1 MTLKTKLAALAIIAG
16 TALTTPAFAAEIAV
30 VDTNLVAEK
39 ATAVTKIR
47 EQVEK
52 KAEEYQ
58 KDSSKKEEYFKKK
71 YEDLEKQKAT
81 LSKEAYEKKNND
93 LGQEFNEAQ
102 KKVQETRSS
111 LDKAYVD
118 AMRSFDKV
126 FTEVVQEEAK
136 KAGAKAVLQK
146 TQTIYVDETL
156 DITNKVIEAVNKKQP
171 SASVKF

>member
-1 MTLKTKLAALAIIAG
+1 MKLKTNLAALVILAGSALAI
-16 TALTTPAFAAEIAV
+16 PAFAAEIAI

-39 ATAVTKIR
+39 ATAVSKIR
-47 EQVEK
+47 EQIEK
-52 KAEEYQ
+52 KAEDYQ
-58 KDSSKKEEYFKKK
+58 KDSSRKEEYFKKK

-81 LSKEAYEKKNND
+81 LSKEAYEKKNNE

-102 KKVQETRSS
+102 KKVQETRST
-111 LDKAYVD
+111 LDKAYVE

-136 KAGAKAVLQK
+136 KVGAKAVLQK
-146 TQTIYVDETL
+146 TQTVYVDPSL
-156 DITNKVIEAVNKKQP
+156 DITDQVIESVNKKQP